1 MNTMAKKE
9 IITIA
14 GANGSGKSSTAKK
27 LALQL
32 KFKHFSSG
40 DFMRQIARENN
51 TTLEEL
57 AKIAEKENWVDKKLD
72 DYVKQVDLEKKV
84 VIDSRLAFYFIPDS
98 FKVYLDLD
106 PKIAAE
112 RMLADMKNNPARH
125 SENEG
130 IIESVE
136 KMAKKSAKR
145 LASERKRY
153 FDLYGIKDHTD
164 HNDFNL
170 IVDTQKNNLEQVV
183 DIIVR
188 EYKKWIIKKELS

>member
-1 MNTMAKKE
+1 MAKKE

-112 RMLADMKNNPARH
+112 RMLADMKNNSARH

-153 FDLYGIKDHTD
+153 FDLYGIKDHID
-164 HNDFNL
+164 HNNFNL
-170 IVDTQKNNLEQVV
+170 IVDTQKNNLGQVV
-183 DIIVR
+183 NIIVR